1 MGMCVLNPSTWT
13 SGEEVCSSDV
23 FQLSRFATSR
33 KEMCIA
39 HTLHCNQ
46 RVVQQ
51 KERTT
56 WVVLQVVSI
65 ICGHP
70 PPRHSMYAIFACTVW
85 GGARGG
91 FNGAACMAHMESYH
105 ALPFAETEAPAPLS
119 EGPTLADWRIPSFCP
134 RAPPSCCLASLRTPT
149 NSTSTTS
156 RWSAM

>member
-91 FNGAACMAHMESYH
+91 SMGRHVWHTWRATMRYL
-105 ALPFAETEAPAPLS
+105 LPRRKHRLPLVKDQHLQIGGS
-119 EGPTLADWRIPSFCP
+119 
-134 RAPPSCCLASLRTPT
+134 LASVPEPPPHAAWLR
-149 NSTSTTS
+149 
-156 RWSAM
+156 